1 MIYLTGLIQF
11 FKTPLGT
18 GIAVVMALLIYV
30 QLQRNDAADGAAA
43 ECKADVY
50 EQQLTQLRQS
60 VKDMTDLANRNKTA
74 ADLAD
79 SENAAMEKERDQAV
93 ADLRTSQNE
102 CRRFTDD
109 QRKRVLNLKR

>member
-1 MIYLTGLIQF
+1 MMTGIIMFL
-11 FKTPLGT
+11 KSPLGM
-18 GIAVVMALLIYV
+18 GLSLALALLVYV
-30 QLQRNDAADGAAA
+30 QFQRNDAADGATA

-50 EQQLTQLRQS
+50 ETQIKQLQQS
-60 VKDMTDLANRNKTA
+60 VRDMSKLAETNKTT
-74 ADLAD
+74 ADLAE

-93 ADLRTSQNE
+93 ADLRTTQNE